1 MKTLHAVCA
10 CACTHLCR
18 CRHLLNF
25 TSKEGARDSP
35 PLTRS
40 APSEAFH
47 PHPPTPQCIYK
58 QQTVLAEEV
67 VVAGLGGHLS
77 TCSTTAITSRVLFTS
92 VVCVPSSPDSRGG
105 NPSTGGCS
113 QMLVLSTD
121 VALTSDKSEIDAPGR
136 GRQTTVNGQPTQ
148 SLQTLA
154 TG

>member
-1 MKTLHAVCA
+1 MLARTCVDAV
-10 CACTHLCR
+10 
-18 CRHLLNF
+18 
-25 TSKEGARDSP
+25 TSLISHQRKEHVTSPSHPVCSIRSLSSP
-35 PLTRS
+35 P
-40 APSEAFH
+40 
-47 PHPPTPQCIYK
+47 PQCIYK

-77 TCSTTAITSRVLFTS
+77 TCSTAAIKSRVLSTS
-92 VVCVPSSPDSRGG
+92 VVCVLYSPDSRGG